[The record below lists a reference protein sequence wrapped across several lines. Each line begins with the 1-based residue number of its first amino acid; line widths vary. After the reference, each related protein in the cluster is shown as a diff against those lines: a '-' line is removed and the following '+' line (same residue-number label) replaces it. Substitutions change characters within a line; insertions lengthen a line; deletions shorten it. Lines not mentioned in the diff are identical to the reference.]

1 MKLVVRTFIF
11 HILCI
16 IIFALLYSTLAEDF
30 HIMEEDKKDLID
42 FLLLSTTIQSGIGMS
57 DLYPLSYYSKIVV
70 MIQQL
75 IMLFT
80 NIITL
85 YIFTL

>member
-16 IIFALLYSTLAEDF
+16 IIFAFIYTKLSEDF
-30 HIMEEDKKDLID
+30 HVMNEDKKDLID

>member
-1 MKLVVRTFIF
+1 MN
-11 HILCI
+11 
-16 IIFALLYSTLAEDF
+16 
-30 HIMEEDKKDLID
+30 EDKKDLID

>member
-1 MKLVVRTFIF
+1 MN
-11 HILCI
+11 
-16 IIFALLYSTLAEDF
+16 
-30 HIMEEDKKDLID
+30 EDKKDLID

-85 YIFTL
+85 YIFPL

>member
-16 IIFALLYSTLAEDF
+16 IIFAFIYTKLSEDF
-30 HIMEEDKKDLID
+30 HVMNEDKKDFID